1 MSDKETIEESS
12 RIMEKYPTRIPIIVN
27 KEKRCNLPDIDKHKY
42 LVDKHMNIREFI
54 YIIRKRIQLDKSK
67 AMFITINNKMYTS
80 NDMLSK
86 IYQNEK
92 NSNGFLYVTY
102 STENTFG

>member
-1 MSDKETIEESS
+1 MSTKETIEESR

-27 KEKRCNLPDIDKHKY
+27 KERRCNLPVIDKNKY

-54 YIIRKRIQLDKSK
+54 YIIRKRIELDKST
-67 AMFITINNKMYTS
+67 AMFITINDKMYTS
-80 NDMLSK
+80 NDILSK

-92 NSNGFLYVTY
+92 STNGFLYITY
-102 STENTFG
+102 SSENTFG